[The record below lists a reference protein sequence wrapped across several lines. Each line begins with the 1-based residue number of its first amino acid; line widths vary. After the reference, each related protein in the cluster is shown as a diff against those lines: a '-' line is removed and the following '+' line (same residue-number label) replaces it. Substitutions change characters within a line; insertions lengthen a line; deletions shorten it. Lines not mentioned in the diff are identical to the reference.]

1 VDEPTRAFGAV
12 LGTVTG
18 ASKTMET
25 ATIEDATGRT
35 VTVTGC
41 DAATLEAV
49 AARFGKMVLVTGAAT
64 FSKSGR
70 LLSIADVTVL
80 PWDPPA
86 AEVQE

>member
-1 VDEPTRAFGAV
+1 MDEPTRAFGA
-12 LGTVTG
+12 
-18 ASKTMET
+18 
-25 ATIEDATGRT
+25 
-35 VTVTGC
+35 
-41 DAATLEAV
+41 
-49 AARFGKMVLVTGAAT
+49 VLVTGAAT